1 MPFYRRQR
9 KALKPTSHRL
19 RPVPS
24 IYVDHAAT
32 TPLSP
37 AAFKA
42 ITSQL
47 QELGN
52 PSSLHTHGR
61 ATRKALED
69 AREVIAQQV
78 SCLPSEVIFTAS
90 GTEANNIALKGLWWN
105 GKAHGKKVVVVS
117 AVEHHAILDPAHWL
131 ETHDGA
137 EGIQVPVDVHG
148 VIDLDFLKDLITK
161 RADEI
166 AVVSI
171 MHSNNETGVIQPIQ
185 EVVAMAGKIP
195 VHTDAVQ
202 SFKKV
207 PLSYKDLGVTALT
220 LSAHKVGGPLGIGAL
235 ILRRAF
241 EIPALLHGGGQEREI
256 RSGTLNAPSI
266 VAFSAAATEMYPSAE
281 VQTLRD
287 NFIKAIHQA
296 IPDAY
301 VNGEASQRLPG
312 IVNVTFPGT
321 QSDTLLLLLDNAHV
335 SASTGSACSAGV
347 HEASHVLL
355 AMGHTEATAQSSLR
369 FSFGAASTQA
379 DVDFVMSVLPD
390 VISTGRAAHLK

>member
-1 MPFYRRQR
+1 M
-9 KALKPTSHRL
+9 
-19 RPVPS
+19 PS

-61 ATRKALED
+61 ATRKSLED
-69 AREVIAQQV
+69 AREAIAREV
-78 SCLPSEVIFTAS
+78 GSLASEVIFTAS

-105 GKAHGKKVVVVS
+105 GKAQGKKVVVIS
-117 AVEHHAILDPAHWL
+117 AIEHHAILDPAHWL
-131 ETHDGA
+131 ETHEGA
-137 EGIQVPVDVHG
+137 EVILVPVNVHG
-148 VIDLDFLKDLITK
+148 VIDLEFLKDLIAQ
-161 RADEI
+161 RGHEI
-166 AVVSI
+166 AVISI
-171 MHSNNETGVIQPIQ
+171 MHSNNETGVVQPIR
-185 EVVAMAGKIP
+185 EVVAMAADIP

-235 ILRRAF
+235 ILRRAY

-266 VAFSAAATEMYPSAE
+266 VAFSAAATEHYPSSNVE
-281 VQTLRD
+281 NLRD
-287 NFIKAIHQA
+287 NFINALHVA

-355 AMGHTEATAQSSLR
+355 AMGHTEETAQSSLR

-379 DVDFVMSVLPD
+379 DVDYVMSVLPG
-390 VISTGRAAHLK
+390 VIATGRAAHTV

>member
-1 MPFYRRQR
+1 M
-9 KALKPTSHRL
+9 
-19 RPVPS
+19 PS

-69 AREVIAQQV
+69 AREAIAQQV

-105 GKAHGKKVVVVS
+105 GKAHGKKVVVIS

-131 ETHDGA
+131 ETHEGA
-137 EGIQVPVDVHG
+137 EVIQVPVDVQG

-235 ILRRAF
+235 ILRRAY

-266 VAFSAAATEMYPSAE
+266 VAFSAAATEMYPSAD

-287 NFIKAIHQA
+287 NFIKAVHQA

-301 VNGEASQRLPG
+301 VNGEASKRLPG

>member
-1 MPFYRRQR
+1 M
-9 KALKPTSHRL
+9 
-19 RPVPS
+19 PS

-47 QELGN
+47 KELGN

-61 ATRKALED
+61 ATRKVLED
-69 AREVIAQQV
+69 SRESIAREIG
-78 SCLPSEVIFTAS
+78 CLPSEVIFTAS

-105 GKAHGKKVVVVS
+105 GKANGKSIVVIS
-117 AVEHHAILDPAHWL
+117 AIEHHAILDPAQWL
-131 ETHDGA
+131 ESHEDA
-137 EGIQVPVDVHG
+137 EVILVPVNIHG
-148 VIDLDFLKDLITK
+148 VIDLEFLKELIAQ
-161 RADEI
+161 RGEQI
-166 AVVSI
+166 AVISI
-171 MHSNNETGVIQPIQ
+171 MHSNNETGVLQPIH
-185 EVVAMAGKIP
+185 EVVAMAGTIP

-207 PLSYKDLGVTALT
+207 PISYKELGVTALT
-220 LSAHKVGGPLGIGAL
+220 LSAHKIGGPLGIGAL
-235 ILRRAF
+235 ILRRAY

-266 VAFSAAATEMYPSAE
+266 VAFSAAANERYPSSDVE
-281 VQTLRD
+281 LLRD
-287 NFIKAIHQA
+287 NFIKALMSA

-301 VNGEASQRLPG
+301 INGGASQRLPG

-321 QSDTLLLLLDNAHV
+321 QSDTLLLLLDNAHI

-355 AMGHTEATAQSSLR
+355 AMGHNETTAQSSLR
-369 FSFGAASTQA
+369 FSFGAESTQA
-379 DVDFVMSVLPD
+379 DVDFVMSVLPA
-390 VISTGRAAHLK
+390 VISTGRAANKK

>member
-1 MPFYRRQR
+1 
-9 KALKPTSHRL
+9 
-19 RPVPS
+19 VPS

-61 ATRKALED
+61 ATRKSLED
-69 AREVIAQQV
+69 AREAIAREV
-78 SCLPSEVIFTAS
+78 GSLASEVIFTAS

-105 GKAHGKKVVVVS
+105 GKAQGKKVVVIS
-117 AVEHHAILDPAHWL
+117 AIEHHAILDPAHWL
-131 ETHDGA
+131 EMHEGA
-137 EGIQVPVDVHG
+137 EVILVPVNVHG
-148 VIDLDFLKDLITK
+148 VIELEFLKDLIAQ
-161 RADEI
+161 RGDEI
-166 AVVSI
+166 AVISI
-171 MHSNNETGVIQPIQ
+171 MHSNNETGVVQPIR
-185 EVVAMAGKIP
+185 EVVAMAADIP

-235 ILRRAF
+235 ILRRAY

-266 VAFSAAATEMYPSAE
+266 VAFSAAATEHYPSSNVE
-281 VQTLRD
+281 NLRD
-287 NFIKAIHQA
+287 NFISALHAA

-355 AMGHTEATAQSSLR
+355 AMGHTEETAQSSLR

-379 DVDFVMSVLPD
+379 DVDYVMSVLPG
-390 VISTGRAAHLK
+390 VIATGRAAHTV

>member
-1 MPFYRRQR
+1 M
-9 KALKPTSHRL
+9 
-19 RPVPS
+19 PS

-61 ATRKALED
+61 ATRKSLED
-69 AREVIAQQV
+69 AREAIAREV
-78 SCLPSEVIFTAS
+78 GCLASEVIFTAS

-105 GKAHGKKVVVVS
+105 GKVHGKKVVVIS
-117 AVEHHAILDPAHWL
+117 AIEHHAILDPAHWL
-131 ETHDGA
+131 ETHEGA
-137 EGIQVPVDVHG
+137 EVILVPVNVHG
-148 VIDLDFLKDLITK
+148 VIELEFLKDLIAQ
-161 RADEI
+161 RGHEI
-166 AVVSI
+166 AVISI
-171 MHSNNETGVIQPIQ
+171 MHSNNETGVVQPIR
-185 EVVAMAGKIP
+185 EVVTMAGDIP

-235 ILRRAF
+235 ILRRAY

-266 VAFSAAATEMYPSAE
+266 VAFSAAATEHYPSSD

-287 NFIKAIHQA
+287 NFISTLHAV

-355 AMGHTEATAQSSLR
+355 AMGHTEESAQSSLR

-379 DVDFVMSVLPD
+379 DVDYVMSVLPG
-390 VISTGRAAHLK
+390 VIATGRAAHTV

>member
-1 MPFYRRQR
+1 
-9 KALKPTSHRL
+9 
-19 RPVPS
+19 VPS

-61 ATRKALED
+61 ATRKSLED
-69 AREVIAQQV
+69 AREAIAREV
-78 SCLPSEVIFTAS
+78 GSLASEVIFTAS

-105 GKAHGKKVVVVS
+105 GKAHGKKVVVIS
-117 AVEHHAILDPAHWL
+117 AIEHHAILDPAHWL
-131 ETHDGA
+131 QTHEGA
-137 EGIQVPVDVHG
+137 EVILVPVNVHG
-148 VIDLDFLKDLITK
+148 VIDLEFLKDLIA
-161 RADEI
+161 RRGDEI
-166 AVVSI
+166 AVISI
-171 MHSNNETGVIQPIQ
+171 MHSNNETGVVQPIR
-185 EVVAMAGKIP
+185 EVVAMAADIP

-235 ILRRAF
+235 ILRRAY

-266 VAFSAAATEMYPSAE
+266 VAFSAAATEHYPSSD
-281 VQTLRD
+281 VQILRD
-287 NFIKAIHQA
+287 NFISALHTV

-355 AMGHTEATAQSSLR
+355 AMGHTEETAQSSLR

-379 DVDFVMSVLPD
+379 DVDYVMSVLPG
-390 VISTGRAAHLK
+390 VIATGRAAHTV

>member
-1 MPFYRRQR
+1 M
-9 KALKPTSHRL
+9 
-19 RPVPS
+19 PS

-61 ATRKALED
+61 ATRKVLED
-69 AREVIAQQV
+69 AREAIAREIG
-78 SCLPSEVIFTAS
+78 SLPSEVIFTAS

-105 GKAHGKKVVVVS
+105 GKAQGKKVVVIS
-117 AVEHHAILDPAHWL
+117 AIEHHAILDPAHWL
-131 ETHDGA
+131 ETHEGA
-137 EGIQVPVDVHG
+137 EVVVVPVDVHG
-148 VIDLDFLKDLITK
+148 IIDLDFLKDIVSK
-161 RADEI
+161 RSHEI
-166 AVVSI
+166 AVISI
-171 MHSNNETGVIQPIQ
+171 MHSNNETGVLQPIQ
-185 EVVAMAGKIP
+185 EVVAVAGNIP

-235 ILRRAF
+235 ILRRAY

-266 VAFSAAATEMYPSAE
+266 VAFSAAAQEMYPAKE
-281 VQTLRD
+281 VQQLRD
-287 NFIKAIHQA
+287 SFIKAVKAA

-301 VNGEASQRLPG
+301 INGEASSRLPG

-390 VISTGRAAHLK
+390 VIATGRAAHIK

>member
-1 MPFYRRQR
+1 M
-9 KALKPTSHRL
+9 
-19 RPVPS
+19 PS

-42 ITSQL
+42 FTFQL

-61 ATRKALED
+61 AARKALED
-69 AREVIAQQV
+69 AREAIAGQV
-78 SCLPSEVIFTAS
+78 GCLPSEVIFTGS
-90 GTEANNIALKGLWWN
+90 GTEANNIALKGMWWN
-105 GKAHGKKVVVVS
+105 GKAQGKKVVVIS

-131 ETHDGA
+131 ETQEGA
-137 EGIQVPVDVHG
+137 EVIQVPVGVDG
-148 VIDLDFLKDLITK
+148 VIDLDFLKDLIA
-161 RADEI
+161 RRSGEI
-166 AVVSI
+166 AVISI
-171 MHSNNETGVIQPIQ
+171 MHSNNETGVIQPIE
-185 EVVAMAGKIP
+185 EVVAMAENIP

-207 PLSYKDLGVTALT
+207 PLSYQELGVTALT

-235 ILRRAF
+235 ILRRAY

-266 VAFSAAATEMYPSAE
+266 VAFSAAATEKYPSAE
-281 VQTLRD
+281 VQNLRD
-287 NFIKAIHQA
+287 NFIQAIHQA

-390 VISTGRAAHLK
+390 VIRTGRAAHLK

>member
-1 MPFYRRQR
+1 M
-9 KALKPTSHRL
+9 
-19 RPVPS
+19 PS

-69 AREVIAQQV
+69 SREAIAREIG
-78 SCLPSEVIFTAS
+78 CLPSEVIFTAS

-105 GKAHGKKVVVVS
+105 GKAHGKSIVVIS
-117 AVEHHAILDPAHWL
+117 AIEHHAILDPAQWL
-131 ETHDGA
+131 ESHEDA
-137 EGIQVPVDVHG
+137 EVILVPVNVHG
-148 VIDLDFLKDLITK
+148 VIDLEFLKDLIAQ
-161 RADEI
+161 RGDQI
-166 AVVSI
+166 AVISI
-171 MHSNNETGVIQPIQ
+171 MHSNNETGVLQPIQ
-185 EVVAMAGKIP
+185 EVIAMAGNIP

-207 PLSYKDLGVTALT
+207 PISYKELGVTALT
-220 LSAHKVGGPLGIGAL
+220 LSAHKIGGPLGIGAL
-235 ILRRAF
+235 ILRRAY

-266 VAFSAAATEMYPSAE
+266 VAFSAAANEKYPSADVE
-281 VQTLRD
+281 LLRD
-287 NFIKAIHQA
+287 NFIKALLSA

-301 VNGEASQRLPG
+301 INGGASHRLPG

-355 AMGHTEATAQSSLR
+355 AMGHNETTAQSSLR
-369 FSFGAASTQA
+369 FSFGAESTQA
-379 DVDFVMSVLPD
+379 DVDFVMSVLPA
-390 VISTGRAAHLK
+390 VISTGRAANKK

>member
-1 MPFYRRQR
+1 M
-9 KALKPTSHRL
+9 
-19 RPVPS
+19 PS

-61 ATRKALED
+61 ATRKSLED
-69 AREVIAQQV
+69 AREAIAREV
-78 SCLPSEVIFTAS
+78 GSLASEVIFTAS

-105 GKAHGKKVVVVS
+105 GKAQGKNVVVIS
-117 AVEHHAILDPAHWL
+117 AIEHHAILDPAHWL
-131 ETHDGA
+131 ETHEGA
-137 EGIQVPVDVHG
+137 EVILVPVNVHG
-148 VIDLDFLKDLITK
+148 VVELEFLKDLIAQ
-161 RADEI
+161 RGDEI
-166 AVVSI
+166 AVISI
-171 MHSNNETGVIQPIQ
+171 MHSNNETGVVQPIR
-185 EVVAMAGKIP
+185 EVVAIATDIP

-235 ILRRAF
+235 ILRRAY

-266 VAFSAAATEMYPSAE
+266 VAFSAAATEHYPSSNVE
-281 VQTLRD
+281 NLRD
-287 NFIKAIHQA
+287 NFISALHAA

-355 AMGHTEATAQSSLR
+355 AMGHTEETAQSSLR

-379 DVDFVMSVLPD
+379 DVDYVMSVLPG
-390 VISTGRAAHLK
+390 VIATGRAAHTV

>member
-1 MPFYRRQR
+1 M
-9 KALKPTSHRL
+9 
-19 RPVPS
+19 PS

-69 AREVIAQQV
+69 AREAIARDIG
-78 SCLPSEVIFTAS
+78 CLPSEVIFTAS

-105 GKAHGKKVVVVS
+105 GKAHGKSIVVIS
-117 AVEHHAILDPAHWL
+117 AIEHDAILDPAQWL
-131 ETHDGA
+131 ESHEGA
-137 EGIQVPVDVHG
+137 EVILVPVNVHG
-148 VIDLDFLKDLITK
+148 VIDLEYLKDLIAQ
-161 RADEI
+161 RGDQI
-166 AVVSI
+166 AVISI
-171 MHSNNETGVIQPIQ
+171 MHSNNETGVLQPIQ
-185 EVVAMAGKIP
+185 EVVAMAGNIP

-207 PLSYKDLGVTALT
+207 PISYKELGVTALT
-220 LSAHKVGGPLGIGAL
+220 LSAHKIGGPLGIGAL
-235 ILRRAF
+235 ILRRAY

-266 VAFSAAATEMYPSAE
+266 VAFSAAANEKYPSADVE
-281 VQTLRD
+281 LLRD
-287 NFIKAIHQA
+287 NFIKALLSA

-301 VNGEASQRLPG
+301 INGGASQRLPG

-355 AMGHTEATAQSSLR
+355 AMGHNETTAQSSLR
-369 FSFGAASTQA
+369 FSFGAESTQA
-379 DVDFVMSVLPD
+379 DVDFVMSVLPA
-390 VISTGRAAHLK
+390 VISTGRAANKK

>member
-1 MPFYRRQR
+1 
-9 KALKPTSHRL
+9 
-19 RPVPS
+19 VPS

-69 AREVIAQQV
+69 SREAIAREIG
-78 SCLPSEVIFTAS
+78 CLPSEVIFTAS

-105 GKAHGKKVVVVS
+105 GKAHGKSIVVIS
-117 AVEHHAILDPAHWL
+117 AIEHHAILDPAQWL
-131 ETHDGA
+131 ESHEDA
-137 EGIQVPVDVHG
+137 EVILVPVNVHG
-148 VIDLDFLKDLITK
+148 VIDLEFLKDLIAQ
-161 RADEI
+161 RGDQI
-166 AVVSI
+166 AVISI
-171 MHSNNETGVIQPIQ
+171 MHSNNETGVLQPIQ
-185 EVVAMAGKIP
+185 EVVAMAGNIP

-207 PLSYKDLGVTALT
+207 PISYKELGVTALT
-220 LSAHKVGGPLGIGAL
+220 LSAHKIGGPLGIGAL
-235 ILRRAF
+235 ILRRAY

-266 VAFSAAATEMYPSAE
+266 VAFSAAANEKYPSKDVE
-281 VQTLRD
+281 LLRD
-287 NFIKAIHQA
+287 NFIKALLSA

-301 VNGEASQRLPG
+301 INGGASQRLPG

-355 AMGHTEATAQSSLR
+355 AMGHNETTAQSSLR
-369 FSFGAASTQA
+369 FSFGAESTQA
-379 DVDFVMSVLPD
+379 DVDFVMSVLPA
-390 VISTGRAAHLK
+390 VISTGRAANKK

>member
-1 MPFYRRQR
+1 
-9 KALKPTSHRL
+9 
-19 RPVPS
+19 VPS

-61 ATRKALED
+61 ATRKSLED
-69 AREVIAQQV
+69 AREAIAREV
-78 SCLPSEVIFTAS
+78 GCLASEVIFTAS

-105 GKAHGKKVVVVS
+105 GKAHGKKVVVIS
-117 AVEHHAILDPAHWL
+117 AIEHHAILDPAHWL
-131 ETHDGA
+131 ETHEGA
-137 EGIQVPVDVHG
+137 EVILVPVNVHG
-148 VIDLDFLKDLITK
+148 VIELEFLKDLIAQ
-161 RADEI
+161 RGHEI
-166 AVVSI
+166 AVISI
-171 MHSNNETGVIQPIQ
+171 MHSNNETGVVQPIR
-185 EVVAMAGKIP
+185 EVVTMAGDIP

-235 ILRRAF
+235 ILRRAY

-266 VAFSAAATEMYPSAE
+266 VAFSAAATEHYPSSD

-287 NFIKAIHQA
+287 NFISTLHAV

-355 AMGHTEATAQSSLR
+355 AMGHTEESAQSSLR

-379 DVDFVMSVLPD
+379 DVDYVMSVLPD
-390 VISTGRAAHLK
+390 VIATGRAAHTV

>member
-1 MPFYRRQR
+1 M
-9 KALKPTSHRL
+9 
-19 RPVPS
+19 PS

-61 ATRKALED
+61 ATRKSLED
-69 AREVIAQQV
+69 ARESIAREV
-78 SCLPSEVIFTAS
+78 GSLASEVIFTAS

-105 GKAHGKKVVVVS
+105 GKAQGKKVVVIS
-117 AVEHHAILDPAHWL
+117 AIEHHAILDPAHWL
-131 ETHDGA
+131 ATHESA
-137 EGIQVPVDVHG
+137 EVILVPVNVHG
-148 VIDLDFLKDLITK
+148 VIDLEFLKELIS
-161 RADEI
+161 RRGSEI
-166 AVVSI
+166 AVISI
-171 MHSNNETGVIQPIQ
+171 MHSNNETGVVQPIR
-185 EVVAMAGKIP
+185 EVVSLAGDIP

-220 LSAHKVGGPLGIGAL
+220 LSAHKIGGPLGIGVL
-235 ILRRAF
+235 ILRRAY

-266 VAFSAAATEMYPSAE
+266 VAFSAAATEHYPSAA
-281 VQTLRD
+281 VQKLRD
-287 NFIKAIHQA
+287 NFITALHA
-296 IPDAY
+296 ALPDAY

-355 AMGHTEATAQSSLR
+355 AMGHTEITAQSSLR

-379 DVDFVMSVLPD
+379 DVDYVMSVLPD
-390 VISTGRAAHLK
+390 VIATGRAANKL